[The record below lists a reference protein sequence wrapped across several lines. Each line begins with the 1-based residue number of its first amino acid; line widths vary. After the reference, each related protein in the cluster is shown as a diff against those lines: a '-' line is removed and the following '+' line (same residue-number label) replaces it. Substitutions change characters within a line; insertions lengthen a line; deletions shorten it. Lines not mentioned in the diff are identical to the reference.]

1 MYVFVS
7 YWSIVLIVTM
17 CTPDLLK
24 LRVIVPSIGLY
35 LAAPCSSDV
44 TVMNASFAGLST
56 SVSIAMRLIVRC
68 VSIFRV
74 ISSRPVRSRRGASLT
89 GFTLMRRSWSANCSP
104 SLARSV
110 TRTSP
115 LTSSSTVSKT
125 TFVPSR
131 DTSNTSLFERPT
143 ISS

>member
-1 MYVFVS
+1 M
-7 YWSIVLIVTM
+7 VLIVTM
-17 CTPDLLK
+17 CIPDLWK
-24 LRVIVPSIGLY
+24 LSVIVPSIGLY

-44 TVMNASFAGLST
+44 TVMNASFVGLST

-68 VSIFRV
+68 VSIFKV
-74 ISSRPVRSRRGASLT
+74 ISSRPVRSRRGASLI
-89 GFTLMRRSWSANCSP
+89 GLTLMRRSWSANCSP

-125 TFVPSR
+125 RFVKSR
-131 DTSNTSLFERPT
+131 ETSNTSLFERPT